1 MDQCGSEQNGGVRS
15 VLFMLMLK
23 SQCVL
28 FGVVSC
34 AEFCSAVVTQH
45 ALPVMAPVLPVLL
58 MVRVAGCVLLLVTQ
72 PGL

>member
-1 MDQCGSEQNGGVRS
+1 MRIVGGVRS

-34 AEFCSAVVTQH
+34 AELCSAVVTQH
-45 ALPVMAPVLPVLL
+45 ALPVMAAVLPV
-58 MVRVAGCVLLLVTQ
+58 
-72 PGL
+72 